1 MKPQRTF
8 VAERALANHCPEL
21 LSSRRSEPDGR
32 ALLETIGQRF
42 ARALPSGLAR
52 LAGYDTPVVRCRP
65 ARACTMAEL
74 SAQLPPLAACSVM
87 AAGTHDLPLVV
98 IFQAE
103 AVFSLID
110 RAFGGI
116 GSAPDPL
123 PEAFPLAAELFI
135 GRLEER
141 AAAAF
146 ADKDVPPVRCIA
158 RDGNLT
164 RIAPCAPDQ
173 PVVAIDVEVS
183 EPDGRVW
190 TITLAMPP
198 ETLAVLHGPLLAGS
212 PENPKSSRDGRGA
225 AKVPGDEPFASVPLD
240 LSAVLVDM
248 RIGISRLSDLKP
260 GDILPVSVA
269 RSVPLRIGDRTVAH
283 GTIGEVDDRVAV
295 QITQAF

>member
-21 LSSRRSEPDGR
+21 LSARRTEPDGR
-32 ALLETIGQRF
+32 VLLESIGQRF

-52 LAGYDTPVVRCRP
+52 LAGYDAPVVRCKP
-65 ARACTMAEL
+65 ARACTMGEL

-87 AAGTHDLPLVV
+87 GAGTHDLPLVV
-98 IFQAE
+98 VFQAE

-110 RAFGGI
+110 RAFGGG

-135 GRLEER
+135 GRLEGR

-146 ADKDVPPVRCIA
+146 ADKDIPPVRCVA
-158 RDGNLT
+158 RDGNLA
-164 RIAPCAPDQ
+164 RIAPCAPDHTL
-173 PVVAIDVEVS
+173 VAIDVEVS
-183 EPDGRVW
+183 EPDGRGW

-198 ETLAVLHGPLLAGS
+198 ETLAVLHGPLPAGS
-212 PENPKSSRDGRGA
+212 PANPKSSRDSRSA
-225 AKVPGDEPFASVPLD
+225 PAPGDEPFGSVPLD

-269 RSVPLRIGDRTVAH
+269 RSVPLRIGDRTIAH